1 MSKGMKVFLV
11 AFLVLILGVSAAI
24 KITFVKKEVA
34 VKNYLINEMKYKD
47 NEIRSA
53 RGVVGSLPTFAVKV
67 VFSDEPEVEYF
78 YKEESGKVIQLPK
91 TGLGDENLKHNEK
104 NKKQNPRA

>member
-1 MSKGMKVFLV
+1 MGKGMKVFLV
-11 AFLVLILGVSAAI
+11 VFLVLILGISAAI
-24 KITFVKKEVA
+24 KITFINKEVA
-34 VKNYLINEMKYKD
+34 VKNYLINEMKYKE

-53 RGVVGSLPTFAVKV
+53 RGVFGSLPAFAVKV
-67 VFSDEPEVEYF
+67 IFADEPGVEYF

-104 NKKQNPRA
+104 NTKQTPRA